1 MNWQN
6 TTPWLRAL
14 FTQPIDWGVLEAVFP
29 EAAAM
34 RSCPQDP
41 VFHAEGNVWTHTRM
55 VTECLLEDEG
65 FHAMPEEHRQVM
77 LLAALLHDVGKP
89 YTTETVWDAVLGRDR
104 ISQPGHARLGARM
117 AWSLLWE
124 AGVPLAVRQRVYW
137 LIAWHQ
143 RPFHLL
149 GDGGMMRKAV
159 SFSLIGDWRELLML
173 ANADNRGRISANGSE
188 TAETL
193 ELLRLWLEEEGLDRQ
208 PWPFA
213 NDESRMQYLE
223 KPDRS
228 LHYTAPPATGSK
240 VVMLCGLPGSGKDTY
255 ARKALPDWQQVSLDD
270 VRSDLGIDATGNQ
283 GAVIQEVQERARVF
297 LRRKQP
303 FIWNA
308 TNLTASLREKVIRL
322 LRSYEAH
329 VVIHTLDR
337 SIVDILRQNASR
349 PAVVPEAVVR
359 RMIRKYEPPSVL
371 EAHEVLWV

>member
-1 MNWQN
+1 
-6 TTPWLRAL
+6 
-14 FTQPIDWGVLEAVFP
+14 
-29 EAAAM
+29 
-34 RSCPQDP
+34 
-41 VFHAEGNVWTHTRM
+41 
-55 VTECLLEDEG
+55 
-65 FHAMPEEHRQVM
+65 
-77 LLAALLHDVGKP
+77 
-89 YTTETVWDAVLGRDR
+89 
-104 ISQPGHARLGARM
+104 
-117 AWSLLWE
+117 
-124 AGVPLAVRQRVYW
+124 
-137 LIAWHQ
+137 
-143 RPFHLL
+143 
-149 GDGGMMRKAV
+149 
-159 SFSLIGDWRELLML
+159 
-173 ANADNRGRISANGSE
+173 
-188 TAETL
+188 
-193 ELLRLWLEEEGLDRQ
+193 
-208 PWPFA
+208 
-213 NDESRMQYLE
+213 
-223 KPDRS
+223 
-228 LHYTAPPATGSK
+228 
-240 VVMLCGLPGSGKDTY
+240 MLCGLPGSGKDTY